1 MIYEPIRL
9 RFAQLAADA
18 LLDRLSQKNPHTS
31 RLTSP
36 DLTRSSPRSTL
47 RAEPPEDEF
56 AFAKNPLTEGA
67 RARLGH
73 VIPFNILDVAAAV
86 ADEVVMLH
94 ALGIE
99 ARGPTLDGHFTHQA
113 RLHQVPQIVISSG
126 PGRARVHAI
135 YGFGDF
141 RSRGMPVVL
150 QQECHHGVAL
160 RSAAQSAA
168 IEGPFNCLGVH

>member
-36 DLTRSSPRSTL
+36 DLTRSAPRSAL
-47 RAEPPEDEF
+47 RAESPEDEF

-67 RARLGH
+67 RARSGH
-73 VIPFNILDVAAAV
+73 VIPFNILNIAAAV

-94 ALGIE
+94 AFCIE
-99 ARGPTLDGHFTHQA
+99 ARGAALDGHFTHQA
-113 RLHQVPQIVISSG
+113 RLPQVPQIVVSRG
-126 PGRARVHAI
+126 PGRAGIHAI
-135 YGFGDF
+135 DGFGDF
-141 RSRGMPVVL
+141 RSRGMPVVF
-150 QQECHHGVAL
+150 QQERHHGVAL
-160 RSAAQSAA
+160 RSATQSAA